1 VLLQVDVIPVREL
14 HYNDDDY
21 YGIYA
26 CDFCQKDDFYRIIKE
41 GYEVSKYGNITIKGT
56 IPKLEL
62 NKAYTVVLLPDI
74 KSKYKGSY
82 DIAEIIIDVEIPPH
96 EQKNFLKTILT
107 ENQVKNI
114 YEVYTEEDDIIQ
126 LIKEDKFDYE
136 KVKHMNKNRYENMKK
151 KVLESV
157 NFGELYAFL
166 GKYDIKI
173 SSVIKTLINEYKYP
187 KIIIEKIKENPYMLT
202 KIKGIGF
209 ERADKIAQSIGYD
222 LTSPNRIVAGIH
234 YAIEEENNA
243 GHVWVD
249 YKKLLNKAIDLLKIN
264 NKIIEDFLNNFEF
277 EEVLR
282 IGDRFTFKYL
292 YEIEKNIATKLKEMA
307 SKSNK
312 IFTDEEL
319 EQLLDDYC
327 ERHGVQ
333 LEENQRKFFFEW
345 NNHNVVLLIGYGG
358 TGKSWLQ
365 QILLEFL
372 KNKGINNIC
381 LLSPTGKASKVM
393 TNYTGMEAYT
403 IHRRL
408 GIRSDDSED
417 ITPIVEDVVIVD
429 ETSMCD
435 IFIINKL
442 LNAIENKNTK
452 LLFVGDDFQLPSV
465 RVGNFL
471 YDIIHSG
478 IIPVVRLNKVF
489 RQKDGGI
496 LEVATN
502 VREQKYFLK
511 NTDSGRKV
519 FGKDC
524 LFHLVVSDYMEDGY
538 IHYYKKLLT
547 MYNPEDIVVLSP
559 TKKGKLG
566 TIEIN
571 KKIQE
576 IVNPP
581 SEYKKEK
588 AFGKKNQ
595 ITFRVGD
602 LVMNTENTYNI
613 KTIDDGVADVFNGDT
628 GIILDIDEEEKVM
641 IIDFDGIVVKMN
653 FEGVTNNIIHA
664 WATTIHKSQG
674 SQYKAVIVIID
685 KSMKF
690 QLNAN
695 LIYTAFSRAKDYM
708 IVLGQANSINYGMT
722 KFANME
728 RRSFL
733 QEFLVEV

>member
-1 VLLQVDVIPVREL
+1 MLKLLQVDVIPVREL

-26 CDFCQKDDFYRIIKE
+26 CDFYQKDDFYRIIKE
-41 GYEVSKYGNITIKGT
+41 GYEVSKYGNITIKGS

-62 NKAYTVVLLPDI
+62 NKVYTVVLFPDT

-82 DIAEIIIDVEIPPH
+82 NIEEIIIDVEIPPH
-96 EQKNFLKTILT
+96 EQKDFLKTILT

-136 KVKHMNKNRYENMKK
+136 KVKHMNKDRYENMKK

-209 ERADKIAQSIGYD
+209 VRADEIAQSIGYD
-222 LTSPNRIVAGIH
+222 LISPNRIVAGIH
-234 YAIEEENNA
+234 YAIEEENNT

-292 YEIEKNIATKLKEMA
+292 YEIEKNIATKLNEMV

-372 KNKGINNIC
+372 NQKNLNIA
-381 LLSPTGKASKVM
+381 LLAPTGK
-393 TNYTGMEAYT
+393 
-403 IHRRL
+403 
-408 GIRSDDSED
+408 
-417 ITPIVEDVVIVD
+417 
-429 ETSMCD
+429 
-435 IFIINKL
+435 
-442 LNAIENKNTK
+442 
-452 LLFVGDDFQLPSV
+452 
-465 RVGNFL
+465 
-471 YDIIHSG
+471 
-478 IIPVVRLNKVF
+478 
-489 RQKDGGI
+489 
-496 LEVATN
+496 
-502 VREQKYFLK
+502 
-511 NTDSGRKV
+511 
-519 FGKDC
+519 
-524 LFHLVVSDYMEDGY
+524 
-538 IHYYKKLLT
+538 
-547 MYNPEDIVVLSP
+547 
-559 TKKGKLG
+559 
-566 TIEIN
+566 
-571 KKIQE
+571 
-576 IVNPP
+576 
-581 SEYKKEK
+581 
-588 AFGKKNQ
+588 
-595 ITFRVGD
+595 
-602 LVMNTENTYNI
+602 
-613 KTIDDGVADVFNGDT
+613 
-628 GIILDIDEEEKVM
+628 
-641 IIDFDGIVVKMN
+641 
-653 FEGVTNNIIHA
+653 
-664 WATTIHKSQG
+664 
-674 SQYKAVIVIID
+674 
-685 KSMKF
+685 
-690 QLNAN
+690 
-695 LIYTAFSRAKDYM
+695 
-708 IVLGQANSINYGMT
+708 
-722 KFANME
+722 
-728 RRSFL
+728 
-733 QEFLVEV
+733 